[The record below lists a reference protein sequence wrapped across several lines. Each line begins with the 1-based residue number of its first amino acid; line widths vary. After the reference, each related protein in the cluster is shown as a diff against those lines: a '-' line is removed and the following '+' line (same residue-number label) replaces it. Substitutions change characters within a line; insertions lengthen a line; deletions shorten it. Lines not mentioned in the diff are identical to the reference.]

1 LCLCAG
7 RNTQRSKAIWIT
19 HQWRWILKAWL
30 QAKGRKPG
38 RSGHLSQSSIS
49 RFLFRFNAREI
60 ADLMTLYAREGFAK
74 EWEDY
79 VAKVKATQAKRRN
92 RQDRKGKQRTRGMQ
106 RFTYK
111 AAKKKRPQYC
121 IDGKSRR
128 GCISTLTGR
137 TEIDLTIYCPETS
150 QILGH
155 KTLPDKVGE
164 QSAAPIL
171 IRSAMRGLPSGIFT
185 GDAGITSPAVV
196 EAIRQLGHS
205 YILAIKG
212 NAGRTY
218 DDVVLFD
225 WDRVEDKDL
234 FFNEGHGRR
243 EIRTIQA
250 VSIEEFESDEFDKYQ
265 DAAVVFKVTNQTL
278 DIKTDKFTSDTRFFI
293 GDEAVERLTHHE
305 AITYIRDHWQQESY
319 HWQKD
324 VVLGE
329 DRCPTKNANGS
340 QILGLVRAAVI
351 KTGKA
356 AYGSVKRFTDNF
368 SSNPKEIYEKRL

>member
-1 LCLCAG
+1 MQFSAG
-7 RNTQRSKAIWIT
+7 Q
-19 HQWRWILKAWL
+19 
-30 QAKGRKPG
+30 
-38 RSGHLSQSSIS
+38 
-49 RFLFRFNAREI
+49 I
-60 ADLMTLYAREGFAK
+60 ADLMTLYSREGFAG

-79 VAKVKATQAKRRN
+79 VAKVKATQTKRRN
-92 RQDRKGKQRTRGMQ
+92 RRDRNGRQRTSTSGIR

-111 AAKKKRPQYC
+111 AAKKKKPQYC
-121 IDGKSRR
+121 IDGKSRG
-128 GCISTLTGR
+128 GCISALTGR

-150 QILGH
+150 QLLAH

-164 QSAAPIL
+164 QSAAPNL

-196 EAIRQLGHS
+196 DAIRQLGHS

-212 NAGRTY
+212 NAGRAY

-225 WDRVEDKDL
+225 WDGIEDKDL

-250 VSIEEFESDEFDKYQ
+250 VPTEEFESEEFDKYR
-265 DAAVVFKVTNQTL
+265 DSAVVFKVTSQTL
-278 DIKTDKFTSDTRFFI
+278 DVKTDKFTSDTRFFI
-293 GDEAVERLTHHE
+293 GDEDVESLSHQE

-329 DRCPTKNANGS
+329 DQCPTKNSNGS
-340 QILGLVRAAVI
+340 QILGLVRSAVI
-351 KTGKA
+351 KTGKSL
-356 AYGSVKRFTDNF
+356 YGSVRTFTDHF
-368 SSNPKEIYEKRL
+368 SSNPKGIYDKRL